1 MGLDLLDITYR
12 LEKSLGVKIE
22 LTDFEGI
29 VRDRDVL
36 VGDLYNL
43 ILAKLDL
50 RDVGRYDYG
59 LNVALWEAVRQR
71 VAEVSQ
77 RPSETIEPATPLAE
91 LFPRNTRRERWA
103 ALRESLPLRIPE
115 LDYPVAVRYAAAGLA
130 LGMVAVDYLKIWQ
143 FAAARWLW
151 PLLAILG
158 LWLLAETH
166 FKVMARLRPFRMA
179 FPRQMRTMKD
189 LCRHALALNYAEI
202 HRQADLSADPR
213 CGDVWEKLVA
223 VLAEVLAVEPEEIA
237 FHSRLV
243 RDLGME

>member
-12 LEKSLGVKIE
+12 LEESLGVEIE
-22 LTDFEGI
+22 QTDFEGI

-50 RDVGRYDYG
+50 RDVGRYHYG
-59 LNVALWEAVRQR
+59 LNAALWEAVRDR

-77 RPSETIEPATPLAE
+77 QPAETIEPATPLAA
-91 LFPRNTRRERWA
+91 LFPRKERRDRWA
-103 ALRESLPLRIPE
+103 ALRESSPLRIPE
-115 LDYPVAVRYAAAGLA
+115 LDYPVAVRYTAAGLA

-158 LWLLAETH
+158 LWMLAETH
-166 FKVMARLRPFRMA
+166 FKVMAMLRPFRTA
-179 FPRQMRTMKD
+179 FPRQMQTMKD
-189 LCRHALALNYAEI
+189 LCRQVLALNYADI
-202 HRQADLSADPR
+202 HRQAELPADPR
-213 CGDVWEKLVA
+213 CGEVWETLVS
-223 VLAEVLAVEPEEIA
+223 VLAEVLAVEPEEIG

-243 RDLGME
+243 HDLGAE